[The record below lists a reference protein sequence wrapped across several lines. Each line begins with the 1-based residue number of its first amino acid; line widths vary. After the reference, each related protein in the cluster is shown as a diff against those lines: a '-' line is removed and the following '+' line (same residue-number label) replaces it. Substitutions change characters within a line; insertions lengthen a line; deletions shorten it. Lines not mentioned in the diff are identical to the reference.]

1 MFKMC
6 IGCMPPKK
14 QLDIFG
20 YKFKVFYIYRIFIK
34 KFVKKTNEMSAAKK
48 MTNLQLEL
56 LKIFSF
62 ELPDSQLVEIKDM
75 LSKYFANKAS
85 DEMDRLWESNNWSD
99 ETMDDWSNEHMRTD
113 YE

>member
-1 MFKMC
+1 MIYYKVGIQSKLGFKNLF
-6 IGCMPPKK
+6 KK
-14 QLDIFG
+14 
-20 YKFKVFYIYRIFIK
+20 
-34 KFVKKTNEMSAAKK
+34 NEMSLAKK

-62 ELPDSQLVEIKDM
+62 ELPHNQLVEIREI

-85 DEMDRLWESNNWSD
+85 DEMDKLWDENNWTD
-99 ETMDDWSNEHMRTD
+99 KTMDDWSNEHIRTE